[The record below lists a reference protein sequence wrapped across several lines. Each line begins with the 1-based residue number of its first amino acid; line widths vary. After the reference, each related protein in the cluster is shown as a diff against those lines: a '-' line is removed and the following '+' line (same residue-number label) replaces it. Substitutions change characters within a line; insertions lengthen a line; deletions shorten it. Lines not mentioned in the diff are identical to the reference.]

1 MHADMDAKDVKHRLL
16 DANGGAPVDVVLEMV
31 GGHVFDGSLEA
42 LAPFGRLVTYGM
54 AGRVPP
60 SPLTPARLMVGSHSI
75 IGFWLVDCMRPGNV
89 HTMVAEPLRE
99 LVAAVSS
106 GALRPAVG
114 PVYPLSHAHRA
125 HEDLRG
131 RRTTGK
137 VVLDPRLDGPHV

>member
-1 MHADMDAKDVKHRLL
+1 
-16 DANGGAPVDVVLEMV
+16 
-31 GGHVFDGSLEA
+31 
-42 LAPFGRLVTYGM
+42 
-54 AGRVPP
+54 
-60 SPLTPARLMVGSHSI
+60 
-75 IGFWLVDCMRPGNV
+75 
-89 HTMVAEPLRE
+89 LRE